1 MLTAEDAD
9 AYYNVNPDGQVVGF
23 RDILVTSSFSPAV
36 VGETPS
42 KELGHAGPSLR
53 FEETHCLSASH

>member
-9 AYYNVNPDGQVVGF
+9 AYYNVNPDGQVVRF
-23 RDILVTSSFSPAV
+23 CDILVTSSFSPAV

-42 KELGHAGPSLR
+42 RELGHVEPSLR
-53 FEETHCLSASH
+53 F

>member
-9 AYYNVNPDGQVVGF
+9 AYYNVNPDGQVVRF

-42 KELGHAGPSLR
+42 KELGHAEPPLR
-53 FEETHCLSASH
+53 FEEAYSLSASH